1 MWKLYSRVS
10 LIFFPGDAIERRK
23 LGIRFSS
30 GDQGL
35 TRTLYSK
42 CLDPG
47 TPSWAVKPN
56 DVEVAVEGK
65 SKTMYCLA
73 NGRYVKDIIFLVNDL
88 GAVFRKSQNFS
99 GFFRC
104 HNSHCI
110 LRTKRFYVN
119 KLQYHFA
126 FCYLENM
133 EKTSYDNKRK
143 AVF

>member
-10 LIFFPGDAIERRK
+10 LIFFPGDAIERGK

-56 DVEVAVEGK
+56 GLEVAVEGK

-88 GAVFRKSQNFS
+88 GAVFRKFS
-99 GFFRC
+99 GIFQVSQFPLYLKNREIL
-104 HNSHCI
+104 SH
-110 LRTKRFYVN
+110 
-119 KLQYHFA
+119 KLHYHFA